1 MDKHTEETAKIHAMM
16 SAIGDAIH
24 DGDGDDAAWDPVIVM
39 PALLA
44 MTGYVLSYANDDVP
58 LRVIYENVLKDIERS
73 RQISIAHT
81 GALDLFDRL
90 RGKP

>member
-1 MDKHTEETAKIHAMM
+1 MDQETAKVHAMM
-16 SAIGDAIH
+16 VAIGEAIH
-24 DGDGDDAAWDPVIVM
+24 GGDGDDATCDPAIVM

-44 MTGYVLSYANDDVP
+44 MTGYVLSYAKEDVP
-58 LRVIYENVLKDIERS
+58 IGVIYENVLKDIERS

-90 RGKP
+90 RGKS